1 MANLFLKF
9 GSNLFPII
17 FTLCFI
23 AFISNIL
30 CSSFINKVDIEDT
43 FPVNQISWQ
52 LKKIGSTFFIGMVF
66 YLSWLVLTFS
76 VASLINGIGSP
87 SYPINLYT
95 NSYLD
100 TNSVFSIMI
109 QAILL
114 QIISILFLVAVVYLI
129 ALLTKNRISTFFI
142 SIISIIGPVLLT
154 SNLVPFAKF
163 LHLLPTTYFNATSVI
178 TNQLAFD
185 NRNPNINFYNGC
197 LILSIFSIIVVLII
211 VLLKVHHEK
220 QQLFN
225 RKII

>member
-1 MANLFLKF
+1 
-9 GSNLFPII
+9 
-17 FTLCFI
+17 
-23 AFISNIL
+23 
-30 CSSFINKVDIEDT
+30 
-43 FPVNQISWQ
+43 
-52 LKKIGSTFFIGMVF
+52 
-66 YLSWLVLTFS
+66 
-76 VASLINGIGSP
+76 
-87 SYPINLYT
+87 
-95 NSYLD
+95 
-100 TNSVFSIMI
+100 MI